1 MKNAWLFIVI
11 LLTLTVSSCKKLEN
25 STPPKTLKT
34 NAIIVNSGEIA
45 ADGCGWL
52 IRLNDQ
58 TEFSPV
64 NLSADFQHDNL
75 KVSITYT
82 QLNTNTYCGMLAN
95 NPSIRQ
101 VKINNIQKVN

>member
-1 MKNAWLFIVI
+1 MKNAWLFIAF
-11 LLTLTVSSCKKLEN
+11 LLLLVGSSCKKLEN

-64 NLSADFQHDNL
+64 NLSADFQQDNL
-75 KVSITYT
+75 KVNITYT
-82 QLNTNTYCGMLAN
+82 QLSTSTSCGMVPN
-95 NPSIRQ
+95 NPGVRQ
-101 VKINNIQKVN
+101 